1 VAIAF
6 AAQAQPKPRQAYVAV
21 NQLGQTAAPDDSTLN
36 ARVGKDVWQ
45 IKMAVPCHNLSFNA
59 SGYLLNLH
67 RRHNQHLRAAGPG
80 HFRARDK
87 LKEAFEN
94 NDLIE
99 IADACADLKWVI
111 EGLEHSLG
119 IPQQSVWDEVSR
131 SNMSKMVDGKLIKRA
146 DGKVLKPDTFVQP
159 NIKKALGI

>member
-1 VAIAF
+1 MNSNDDVKTFMLAGEQKVYNNPELTDERH
-6 AAQAQPKPRQAYVAV
+6 AQAE
-21 NQLGQTAAPDDSTLN
+21 L
-36 ARVGKDVWQ
+36 
-45 IKMAVPCHNLSFNA
+45 
-59 SGYLLNLH
+59 YLRLVTEEYNE
-67 RRHNQHLRAAGPG
+67 
-80 HFRARDK
+80 
-87 LKEAFEN
+87 LKEAFQN

-159 NIKKALGI
+159 NIKKAMGV

>member
-1 VAIAF
+1 MNSNDDVKTFMLAGEQKVYNTPELSNERHT
-6 AAQAQPKPRQAYVAV
+6 QAE
-21 NQLGQTAAPDDSTLN
+21 L
-36 ARVGKDVWQ
+36 
-45 IKMAVPCHNLSFNA
+45 
-59 SGYLLNLH
+59 YLRLVTEEYNE
-67 RRHNQHLRAAGPG
+67 
-80 HFRARDK
+80 
-87 LKEAFEN
+87 LKEAFQN

-159 NIKKALGI
+159 NIKKAMGSRCGY